1 MFEGIERIV
10 LSKDWITIIF
20 LLILTIITV
29 LKYNYS
35 ERFTKLFSLIYSDKY
50 YTDYVKT
57 NPLVLNKFHF
67 LFLFVIFINISMLIY
82 FGFQVL
88 DPSFFDNNFYSF
100 IQILA
105 VVVSYIILR
114 FIIGFLLSEIFDLND
129 QQKQLTFLKLSN
141 LSLLSLLIFPL
152 LIFLNFSVGFY
163 HNTMISIS
171 SVLVLILFLIHYYKL
186 LKKDKM
192 NFNNLFYLF
201 LYLCALE
208 IAPLIVIYKMFV
220 D

>member
-1 MFEGIERIV
+1 MFEGIERII

-20 LLILTIITV
+20 LLVLTIITM
-29 LKYNYS
+29 LKYNFS

-57 NPLVLNKFHF
+57 NPLVLNIFHF
-67 LFLFVIFINISMLIY
+67 LFSFVIFLNISMLIY
-82 FGFQVL
+82 FGFQVT
-88 DPSFFDNNFYSF
+88 DPPFFSNNIYSF
-100 IQILA
+100 TLIFI
-105 VVVSYIILR
+105 VVVFYIILR
-114 FIIGFLLSEIFDLND
+114 YIIGFILGEVFDLQE

-141 LSLLSLLIFPL
+141 LSLLSLLLFPL
-152 LIFLNFSVGFY
+152 LVFLNYRVDSY
-163 HNTMISIS
+163 HKITITTGVI
-171 SVLVLILFLIHYYKL
+171 LVIIFFLIQYYKL
-186 LKKDKM
+186 LNKDKF

>member
-1 MFEGIERIV
+1 MFEGLERIV
-10 LSKDWITIIF
+10 LSKDWITIVF

-35 ERFTKLFSLIYSDKY
+35 ERFTKLFSLLYSDKY

-57 NPLVLNKFHF
+57 NPLILNKFHL
-67 LFLFVIFINISMLIY
+67 LFLLVIFLNISMLIY
-82 FGFQVL
+82 FGFQVI
-88 DPSFFDNNFYSF
+88 DPPFFGNGFYTF
-100 IQILA
+100 TRIIA
-105 VVVSYIILR
+105 VVVSFIFLR
-114 FIIGFLLSEIFDLND
+114 HIIGFVLSEIFDLND

-141 LSLLSLLIFPL
+141 LSLLSLLLFPL
-152 LIFLNFSVGFY
+152 LIYLNYNVGPY
-163 HNTMISIS
+163 HNTMISIGIIFT
-171 SVLVLILFLIHYYKL
+171 LILFLIHYYKL
-186 LKKDKM
+186 LKKDKL

>member
-1 MFEGIERIV
+1 MFEGLERIV

-35 ERFTKLFSLIYSDKY
+35 ERFTKLFSLLYSDKY

-57 NPLVLNKFHF
+57 NPLILNKFHF

-82 FGFQVL
+82 FVFQVL
-88 DPSFFDNNFYSF
+88 NPPFFDGNFYSF
-100 IQILA
+100 TQVLII
-105 VVVSYIILR
+105 VVSYIILR
-114 FIIGFLLSEIFDLND
+114 FIIGFLLSNIFDLND

-141 LSLLSLLIFPL
+141 LSLLSLLLFPL
-152 LIFLNFSVGFY
+152 LIFLNYSVGFY
-163 HNTMISIS
+163 HNTMVSIS

-186 LKKDKM
+186 LKKDKI